1 MRGLP
6 RVRPDGGRSERRQAG
21 QQLAPDR
28 DGPGEAHVAEPVV
41 PREEGRH
48 PAHASLVGLF
58 APKITLLITFVI
70 LRSRA
75 FVGNAPRNGQ
85 VLA

>member
-6 RVRPDGGRSERRQAG
+6 RVRTDSGSLERRQAG

-28 DGPGEAHVAEPVV
+28 DGPGEAHVVESVV
-41 PREEGRH
+41 TREEGRH
-48 PAHASLVGLF
+48 PSHASLVGLF
-58 APKITLLITFVI
+58 APKIALLITFVI